1 MPISPRRV
9 AGSTY
14 LRTLKKKT
22 YSTFKRHDCM
32 EGKSVADERG
42 RRERKF
48 SERRRSEALVRERN
62 VSEEVSGRAMRK
74 LFCNRLHRKKRSFGQ
89 FSLDV
94 KTLIRVSKYIFR
106 AVFRKNVIFI
116 EFSPDTRKYG
126 SKEKRLRGFQS
137 YSVTGKL

>member
-1 MPISPRRV
+1 
-9 AGSTY
+9 
-14 LRTLKKKT
+14 
-22 YSTFKRHDCM
+22 M

-74 LFCNRLHRKKRSFGQ
+74 LFCNRLHRKKKRSFGQ

-94 KTLIRVSKYIFR
+94 KTLIRVSEYIFR
-106 AVFRKNVIFI
+106 AVFRKMSFLLNSVQIHKNMEAKKKAERISVVFCYRKTIKQTTTEYFKCIDLHTIKDVI
-116 EFSPDTRKYG
+116 
-126 SKEKRLRGFQS
+126 
-137 YSVTGKL
+137 

>member
-48 SERRRSEALVRERN
+48 SERRRSEALVREECER
-62 VSEEVSGRAMRK
+62 G
-74 LFCNRLHRKKRSFGQ
+74 G
-89 FSLDV
+89 
-94 KTLIRVSKYIFR
+94 FR
-106 AVFRKNVIFI
+106 TSDEKVI
-116 EFSPDTRKYG
+116 
-126 SKEKRLRGFQS
+126 LQQ
-137 YSVTGKL
+137 VA

>member
-1 MPISPRRV
+1 
-9 AGSTY
+9 
-14 LRTLKKKT
+14 
-22 YSTFKRHDCM
+22 M

-94 KTLIRVSKYIFR
+94 KTLIRVSEYIFR
-106 AVFRKNVIFI
+106 AVFRKMSFLLNSVQIHKNMEAKKKAERISVVFCYRKTIKQTTTEYFKCIDLHTIKDVI
-116 EFSPDTRKYG
+116 
-126 SKEKRLRGFQS
+126 
-137 YSVTGKL
+137 